1 MSELVMAGS
10 EIVARRLLAAAG
22 VVVGGPNPWDV
33 HVNDDR
39 VWDRV
44 IRDRELGLGESY
56 MEGWWD
62 TPALDQFLAKIML
75 ADLKDEIRLGPEL
88 LKIIVKSRFTNRH
101 SKEAAAENASAHY
114 DIGNDLYERMLDDR
128 MIYSCGYWA
137 NTTSLAEAQRAKL
150 DLVCRKLQ
158 FEEGMTVLDIGCGW
172 GGFSK
177 FAAEEYGVIVTGISP
192 AIEQV
197 KLARQ
202 RTAGL
207 SVTIEQADYRS
218 VQGVFDRIVS
228 IGMFEHVGPEHYKT
242 FFEQCDRLLASD
254 GAMLHHTI
262 GSNSSK
268 KDFDAWMDRYIFPG
282 GRLPSLGQMA
292 TAAEPGFTI
301 EDVHNLGSD
310 YDTTLQAWA
319 ANIDSA
325 WDDLPAYDET
335 FKRMWHYYLMA
346 SMAGFRIRNTQLW
359 QIVFRRTMHENGVW
373 PRVS

>member
-1 MSELVMAGS
+1 MSELAMVSS
-10 EIVARRLLAAAG
+10 EIFGKRLLAVAG
-22 VVVGGPNPWDV
+22 VTVGGSNPWDIQV
-33 HVNDDR
+33 HDDR

-62 TPALDQFLAKIML
+62 TPALDQFLAKVIL

-88 LKIIVKSRFTNRH
+88 LKIIAKSRFTNRQ
-101 SKEAAAENASAHY
+101 SKEAAAQNASAHY
-114 DIGNDLYERMLDDR
+114 DIGNDLYQQMLDDR

-137 NTTSLAEAQRAKL
+137 DADSLAEAQRAKL

-158 FEEGMTVLDIGCGW
+158 FEEGMTVLEIGCGW
-172 GGFSK
+172 GGFAK

-207 SVTIEQADYRS
+207 AVTIEQADYRS

-228 IGMFEHVGPEHYKT
+228 IGMFEHVGPKNYKT
-242 FFEQCDRLLASD
+242 FFAECDRLLAPD

-262 GSNSSK
+262 GSNASK
-268 KDFDAWMDRYIFPG
+268 KHFDAWIDRYIFPG

-292 TAAEPGFTI
+292 SAAEPGFTI
-301 EDVHNLGSD
+301 EDVHNFGPD
-310 YDTTLQAWA
+310 YATTLQAWA
-319 ANIDSA
+319 ANIDTA
-325 WDDLPAYDET
+325 WEDLPAYDEN
-335 FKRMWHYYLMA
+335 FRRMWHYYLMA
-346 SMAGFRIRNTQLW
+346 SIAGFRIRNTQLW
-359 QIVFRRTMHENGVW
+359 QIVFRRTMQTNGVW